1 MYLTLK
7 FLHIL
12 GVILFLGNITT
23 GVFWK
28 AHADRTR
35 DPRLIAQVL
44 DGIIRSDML
53 FTIPGVVIIL
63 VTGLAAAISGGIP
76 LLRTAWIG
84 GGIALFT
91 FAGIAFM
98 IRIAPRQRQM
108 LALARANTD
117 PATFDWPAYEKLS
130 RSWAIWGAA
139 ALIAPL
145 FAAGLMVFKPTW

>member
-7 FLHIL
+7 FLHII
-12 GVILFLGNITT
+12 GVIIFLGNITT

-35 DPRLIAQVL
+35 DPRLIAHVL
-44 DGIIRSDML
+44 DGIIRSDRL

-63 VTGLAAAISGGIP
+63 VTGLAAAIIAGIP
-76 LLRTAWIG
+76 LLRTSWIV
-84 GGIALFT
+84 GGIALFI

-98 IRIAPRQRQM
+98 ARVAPRQRQM
-108 LALARANTD
+108 LALARTTTD
-117 PATFDWPAYEKLS
+117 PDAFDWVGYEKLS

-139 ALIAPL
+139 ALLSPL
-145 FAAGLMVFKPTW
+145 LAAGLMVFKPVW